1 MRTFELEYASP
12 FIYLCPKPSRC
23 SAHPATMGTTLNAGI
38 ISNDNRISFCSGL
51 DLQTGRNMVNHR
63 QPANPLPHPFPS
75 SSFKKLPGW
84 STGLRRT
91 RTRTRTNIAISSIA
105 GSHLIILPTSI
116 KWGPGVQAKETELL
130 RVEIFRGRSGS
141 PKICGFWREKGWFCA
156 IIQ

>member
-51 DLQTGRNMVNHR
+51 DLQPGRNMVNHR

-75 SSFKKLPGW
+75 SS
-84 STGLRRT
+84 TGLRRT
-91 RTRTRTNIAISSIA
+91 RTRANIAISSIA